1 MSFFRHNS
9 ECVLKKT
16 EAKYLTSVLAIGS
29 GYSLLGCS
37 PAEPNSASTD
47 MTNVQNQI
55 AQFNLH
61 SLHTVIFASLRL
73 RGKIIFQPETSAD
86 VENTGNSFV

>member
-61 SLHTVIFASLRL
+61 SPLPSIKR
-73 RGKIIFQPETSAD
+73 I
-86 VENTGNSFV
+86 

>member
-61 SLHTVIFASLRL
+61 SHLVLR
-73 RGKIIFQPETSAD
+73 
-86 VENTGNSFV
+86 

>member
-61 SLHTVIFASLRL
+61 SLENH
-73 RGKIIFQPETSAD
+73 FQVSKPFFKFLFFSP
-86 VENTGNSFV
+86 